1 MVDLVIDSPVVGF
14 GPKADS
20 ATQRGTVVI
29 TGGAGYIG
37 SLLVRR
43 LLARSYRVRVVDGL
57 LYGDAALAEVR
68 QHPNF
73 ELVVADFRQMA
84 AIGPA
89 FAGADAVIHLGGLVG
104 DPACALDP
112 ALTLSINQE
121 STATVA
127 MACAAHGVK
136 RLIFASSCSVYG
148 ASDGLL
154 DETSALNPVSLY
166 AQTKIASEQILLDPA
181 RSGPAPV
188 IMRFATVFGFS
199 PRPRFDLVVNLLT
212 AKAVVDGR
220 ITIQGGEQWRPFV
233 HAEDLGKA
241 LEHALEAPLD
251 LVAGEIFNVGSDAQ
265 NYRLAELGQIIQ
277 AAVPAALIETEPN
290 NDRRDYRVSFAKI
303 TNQLGFRPDWS
314 LEAGIEQI
322 KSAIASGEVANY
334 RDARFNN
341 FAFLRAL
348 LTTSAEPI
356 IAPRAWQREANGVAV
371 SAA

>member
-1 MVDLVIDSPVVGF
+1 MVDLVIDSPAVGF
-14 GPKADS
+14 GTKVNS

-57 LYGDAALAEVR
+57 LFGDAALAEAR
-68 QHPNF
+68 HHPNF

-104 DPACALDP
+104 DPACALDS
-112 ALTLSINQE
+112 ALTLSINQDA
-121 STATVA
+121 TATVA

-154 DETSALNPVSLY
+154 DEASALNPVSLY
-166 AQTKIASEQILLDPA
+166 AQTKIASEQMLLDPA
-181 RSGPAPV
+181 RSWPAPV
-188 IMRFATVFGFS
+188 IMRFATVYGFS

-241 LEHALEAPLD
+241 LEQTLEAPLD
-251 LVAGEIFNVGSDAQ
+251 LVAGQIFNVGSDAQ
-265 NYRLAELGQIIQ
+265 NYRLAQLGEVIQ
-277 AAVPAALIETEPN
+277 AAVPSASIETEAGS
-290 NDRRDYRVSFAKI
+290 DRRDYRVSFAKI
-303 TNQLGFRPDWS
+303 QDRLGFCPDWS
-314 LEAGIEQI
+314 LEAGIAQI
-322 KSAIASGEVANY
+322 KAVLASGVIDDY
-334 RDARFNN
+334 RDDRYNN
-341 FAFLRAL
+341 YLFLRAL
-348 LTTSAEPI
+348 LATNSSPLT
-356 IAPRAWQREANGVAV
+356 PRDVQHRREAIETT
-371 SAA
+371 AA